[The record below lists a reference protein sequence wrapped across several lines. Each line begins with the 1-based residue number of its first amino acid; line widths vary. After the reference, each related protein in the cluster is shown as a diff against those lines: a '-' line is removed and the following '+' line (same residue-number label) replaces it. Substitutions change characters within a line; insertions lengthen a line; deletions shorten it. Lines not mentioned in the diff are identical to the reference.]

1 MPTKLKKTGL
11 PDALVM
17 RHDPHFVELL
27 GSRSKGPLIRM
38 ISLTRIDPNP
48 HQARNELGDIDE
60 LMASI
65 RSKGVLEPILV
76 RPVGER
82 YEIVA
87 GERRFRA
94 SRNLG
99 MSEIPCI
106 EMNVD
111 ESEAMEI
118 SLIEN
123 LQRKDLDVFEE
134 ADGLRALID
143 IYSYTHEQISDKIGK
158 ARSTITEIIN
168 ICKIPPR
175 LRLLCKE
182 SKISNRSL
190 LIEISKLK
198 DAREMERVITEIK
211 ERGLKRADT
220 RDLTKEMKKG
230 EKKASRP
237 KRYIYNY
244 APAEDD
250 RFKVRIEFKKSS
262 ASRDEIIAIL
272 EEMLAKLREK

>member
-1 MPTKLKKTGL
+1 VPTKFKKTGL
-11 PDALVM
+11 PDALAM

-27 GSRSKGPLIRM
+27 SSRSKGPLIRM
-38 ISLTRIDPNP
+38 ISLSRIDPNP

-99 MSEIPCI
+99 ISEIPCI
-106 EMNVD
+106 EMNID

-118 SLIEN
+118 SLVEN

-134 ADGLRALID
+134 ADGLKALID
-143 IYSYTHEQISDKIGK
+143 IYNYTHEQISDKIGK

-168 ICKIPPR
+168 VSKIPPQIR
-175 LRLLCKE
+175 MLCKE
-182 SKISNRSL
+182 AKIINRSL
-190 LIEISKLK
+190 LVEISKLK
-198 DAREMERVITEIK
+198 DVYEMEQLVNAIK
-211 ERGLKRADT
+211 NRGLKRADT
-220 RDLTKEMKKG
+220 RDLTKALKKK
-230 EKKASRP
+230 EKGAKRP

-244 APAEDD
+244 SPKDD
-250 RFKVRIEFKKSS
+250 ERYKVRIEFKKSM
-262 ASRDEIIAIL
+262 ASKDEIIMIL
-272 EEMLAKLREK
+272 EEMLAKLREE